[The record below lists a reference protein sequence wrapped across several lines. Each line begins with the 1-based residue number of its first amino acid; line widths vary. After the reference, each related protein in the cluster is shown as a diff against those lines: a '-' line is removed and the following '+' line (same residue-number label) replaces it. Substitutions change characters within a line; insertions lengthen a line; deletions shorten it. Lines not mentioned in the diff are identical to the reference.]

1 MSAAYSNVQQERWR
15 SHHQGE
21 VPQIFFR
28 LSRWENLGHF
38 SERHLPS
45 VSELNLETL
54 LEQGKHDTR

>member
-1 MSAAYSNVQQERWR
+1 MPNKSDGGVTTK
-15 SHHQGE
+15 
-21 VPQIFFR
+21 VKCPQIFFR